1 MVDGGAT
8 TGALKTGFTIYTSTT
23 RNIYYE
29 YTICD
34 VQVCMSR
41 SKGTQRRV
49 CCSSAVWVYSG
60 GEGRS
65 GVVVLVTEC
74 YGMWVYIMND
84 GRVSWGG
91 GRGRC

>member
-1 MVDGGAT
+1 
-8 TGALKTGFTIYTSTT
+8 
-23 RNIYYE
+23 
-29 YTICD
+29 
-34 VQVCMSR
+34 MSR

-74 YGMWVYIMND
+74 YGMWVYIMNE

-91 GRGRC
+91 GRGEVFCPCVGEGRWKGRRDGAGEGPVE